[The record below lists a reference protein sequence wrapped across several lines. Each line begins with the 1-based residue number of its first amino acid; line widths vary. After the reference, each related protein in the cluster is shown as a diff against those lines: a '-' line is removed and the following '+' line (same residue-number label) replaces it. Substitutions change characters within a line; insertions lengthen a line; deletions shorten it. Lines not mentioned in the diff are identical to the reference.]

1 MLFPFVLGHIAE
13 NHTVVDI
20 LSDNCNNI
28 IAKNKNQQ
36 GALKFTI
43 LGLYY
48 LNRLPI
54 PPRQE
59 LRAAYLFYYIYLNKY

>member
-28 IAKNKNQQ
+28 IAKTRIE
-36 GALKFTI
+36 GSLFI
-43 LGLYY
+43 LLY
-48 LNRLPI
+48 I
-54 PPRQE
+54 
-59 LRAAYLFYYIYLNKY
+59 FK